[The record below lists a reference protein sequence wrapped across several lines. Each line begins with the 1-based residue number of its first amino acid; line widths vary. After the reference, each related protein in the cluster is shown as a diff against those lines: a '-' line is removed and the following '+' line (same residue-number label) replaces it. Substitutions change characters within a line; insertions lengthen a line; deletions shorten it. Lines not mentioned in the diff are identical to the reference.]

1 VLARGRLAVPAAPS
15 SVDGYPLSPR
25 QVRAGVPA
33 ALDAVCRQVLL
44 PGRQHSPPLA
54 TPAALA
60 AALNRVVP
68 APAAPSAIPAH
79 AAVPTD
85 TDFGPPGEAGHR
97 IRAAGPSRRSAMRG
111 RHLVAIRVMASVT
124 AALVVAAMG
133 TGVWTL
139 GQHSATPARSS
150 TPTRD
155 PPLAGAAVG
164 VLKPVAARGFDPLS
178 GAADDAGDENTDQ
191 ARFAIDGSPGTAWH
205 TQYYVNN
212 PKFGG
217 LKNGTG
223 LILDMGKP
231 VELSSVTVTL
241 GPVRGADVRIEVGN
255 SGTRSPPT
263 LRTFT
268 TVSRKGGAGG
278 TVHFTARTAAKGR
291 FVLIWFTR
299 LPPQTPGSA
308 SLFQAEVF
316 NVTVHGTR

>member
-1 VLARGRLAVPAAPS
+1 MLLWGGVIGAEPCPCCSGVEIVLNTIDGEVMLGIGRQGQPFEDPPPGPQGPDGAVISQLRVAPGGLQGQLDGRTGLARPVSSGLGPPHRVGVPSLHQGEPCCQLTRPGDYLVMPSLLAQTARHHPGRL
-15 SVDGYPLSPR
+15 
-25 QVRAGVPA
+25 
-33 ALDAVCRQVLL
+33 
-44 PGRQHSPPLA
+44 GR
-54 TPAALA
+54 
-60 AALNRVVP
+60 
-68 APAAPSAIPAH
+68 
-79 AAVPTD
+79 
-85 TDFGPPGEAGHR
+85 
-97 IRAAGPSRRSAMRG
+97 
-111 RHLVAIRVMASVT
+111 
-124 AALVVAAMG
+124 
-133 TGVWTL
+133 
-139 GQHSATPARSS
+139 
-150 TPTRD
+150 
-155 PPLAGAAVG
+155 AAVG